1 MAITVELGDLG
12 PHRSSKF
19 GVRTHPIKGGERS
32 PRLAAAAYRR
42 RGAESDVP
50 AARQRSGA

>member
-1 MAITVELGDLG
+1 MAITAELGDLG